1 MQKNNFSTE
10 LSKLATVPQAV
21 DRYKI
26 SRLTL
31 MKYAEK
37 IGAVV
42 RFGRSVR
49 INIGK
54 MDEYVDSQK
63 TGSLKAA
70 GIKTPYTYQEEE

>member
-10 LSKLATVPQAV
+10 LSKLSTVPQAI

-31 MKYAEK
+31 MKYAEHCD
-37 IGAVV
+37 AVV

-49 INIGK
+49 INIEK
-54 MDEYVDSQK
+54 MDAYVDSQH
-63 TGSLKAA
+63 
-70 GIKTPYTYQEEE
+70 IKNK

>member
-1 MQKNNFSTE
+1 MQKNGFSTE

-31 MKYAEK
+31 MKYADLS
-37 IGAVV
+37 GAVV

-49 INIGK
+49 INIDK
-54 MDEYVDSQK
+54 MDAYVDTQLGNDEKGDQS
-63 TGSLKAA
+63 
-70 GIKTPYTYQEEE
+70 

>member
-10 LSKLATVPQAV
+10 ISKLATVPQAI

-37 IGAVV
+37 GGAVV
-42 RFGRSVR
+42 RFGKSVR
-49 INIGK
+49 INIDK
-54 MDEYVDSQK
+54 MDAFVDQQTACS
-63 TGSLKAA
+63 
-70 GIKTPYTYQEEE
+70 I